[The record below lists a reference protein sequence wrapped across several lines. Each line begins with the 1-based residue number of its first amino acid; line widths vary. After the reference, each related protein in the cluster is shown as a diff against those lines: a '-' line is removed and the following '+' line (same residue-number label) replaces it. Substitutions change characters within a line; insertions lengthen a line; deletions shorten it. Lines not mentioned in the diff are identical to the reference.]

1 MVQVTKVN
9 LSERTRAR
17 FEAES
22 NQQRVT
28 KPHDIRGA
36 IPLVDYTNPAK
47 FPPYLFREYP
57 KMPLLTGNQPIVI
70 DESGG
75 VLVFYDA
82 ADETEFKGLNPE
94 LADEIEANAPTKA
107 LADLVASK
115 DAEIED
121 MRARLRKAGLDDGAM
136 KKPANALAAA
146 VRPGTAKP
154 RPAHVTAP
162 ELAPEGGMAAQIK
175 QVNAG
180 GDKTGGN
187 PLKKRH

>member
-1 MVQVTKVN
+1 MTVTKVN
-9 LSERTRAR
+9 LPERTRAR

-22 NQQRVT
+22 NQQRVL

-36 IPLVDYTNPAK
+36 IPLVDYTNPTK

-82 ADETEFKGLNPE
+82 ADETEFKSLNPE
-94 LADEIEANAPTKA
+94 LADEIENNAPTKA

-121 MRARLRKAGLDDGAM
+121 MRARLRAAGLEDR
-136 KKPANALAAA
+136 KKPVSALADV
-146 VRPGTAKP
+146 VRPNAARP
-154 RPAHVTAP
+154 RPVHAKAP
-162 ELAPEGGMAAQIK
+162 EPALEGVAAQIK
-175 QVNAG
+175 QAEADQASG
-180 GDKTGGN
+180 GRN
-187 PLKKRH
+187 PLKKKH

>member
-9 LSERTRAR
+9 LPDRTRAR
-17 FEAES
+17 FEAEN

-82 ADETEFKGLNPE
+82 ADETEFKSLNPE
-94 LADEIEANAPTKA
+94 LAEEIENNAPTKT
-107 LADLVASK
+107 LADAIASK

-121 MRARLRKAGLDDGAM
+121 MRARLRKAGLDDGA
-136 KKPANALAAA
+136 KKPANALVA
-146 VRPGTAKP
+146 VTRPNTVKP
-154 RPAHVTAP
+154 RPAHVKPSEPAS
-162 ELAPEGGMAAQIK
+162 EGMAAQIK
-175 QVNAG
+175 QAEADQAG
-180 GDKTGGN
+180 GKLN
-187 PLKKRH
+187 PLKKKH